1 MECND
6 SRLFD
11 TSNNATYF
19 VIEQFYKFRYLYSNV
34 HPFLSF
40 ILCVLGLA
48 ANVIHIMVLT
58 RPRMRHSSVHT
69 VLVCIAISDMGTMT
83 SYLMYISRFE
93 FLADRE
99 GYSYIWALFLKCH
112 AMLSIALHAITLY
125 LVVLM
130 AFIRLSAMKLTTS
143 RWLDHT
149 RALTSA
155 ILIALFVFVMCVPT
169 LLAHQIDETTRG
181 VTMTGGIYYKYSVG
195 FSTLMMRNGCFLM
208 KANLW
213 LTGIFLKA
221 IPCMLLVTFTIAL
234 IFRLR
239 ENNEKRKIL
248 IKEERAKKRGDFT
261 TYMLLLMVTVFLFT
275 ELPQGIMAIL
285 NALFTTQFHQMVY
298 LNLADV
304 LDLLSLINCYVAF
317 LVYSF
322 TSSRYR
328 QTLFSLLPLTRISYS
343 GISTRQGTL
352 KSVPHSHPNAQSGAK
367 TIIQRANSAEV
378 TSARSPLVATSRP
391 NSAQPVDF

>member
-11 TSNNATYF
+11 TTNNITYF
-19 VIEQFYKFRYLYSNV
+19 VIEQLLILPIQSSLYSNV

-40 ILCVLGLA
+40 VLCVLGLA
-48 ANVIHIMVLT
+48 ANAIHILVLT

-93 FLADRE
+93 FLSNKE
-99 GYSYIWALFLKCH
+99 GYSYFWALFLKCH

-130 AFIRLSAMKLTTS
+130 AFIRLSALKLTTS

-155 ILIALFVFVMCVPT
+155 IFIALFVFIMCVPT

-181 VTMTGGIYYKYSVG
+181 VSVNGVYYKYSVG
-195 FSTLMMRNGCFLM
+195 FSTLMMQNGCFLM

-213 LTGIFLKA
+213 LTGVFLKV
-221 IPCMLLVTFTIAL
+221 IPCLLLLTFTIAL
-234 IFRLR
+234 IHRLR

-261 TYMLLLMVTVFLFT
+261 TYMLLLMVSVFLLT

-328 QTLFSLLPLTRISYS
+328 QTLFSLLPLAKVSYS

-352 KSVPHSHPNAQSGAK
+352 RSHPTPGTKNLV
-367 TIIQRANSAEV
+367 QRANSVEV
-378 TSARSPLVATSRP
+378 VSVRSPLVENSKDKTRP
-391 NSAQPVDF
+391 NSAQPTDF

>member
-11 TSNNATYF
+11 TSSNATYF
-19 VIEQFYKFRYLYSNV
+19 VIEQFYRFRYLYSNV

-48 ANVIHIMVLT
+48 ANAIHILVLT

-83 SYLMYISRFE
+83 SYLVSSTANDTNHPSSDVHQPLRV
-93 FLADRE
+93 LTDKE
-99 GYSYIWALFLKCH
+99 GYSYFWALFLKCH

-149 RALTSA
+149 RALTCA
-155 ILIALFVFVMCVPT
+155 IFIALFVFVMCVPT

-181 VTMTGGIYYKYSVG
+181 VTINGMYYKYSVG
-195 FSTLMMRNGCFLM
+195 FSTLMMQNGCFLM

-234 IFRLR
+234 IGRLR

-261 TYMLLLMVTVFLFT
+261 TYMLLLMVTVFLCT

-304 LDLLSLINCYVAF
+304 LDLLSLINCYVA
-317 LVYSF
+317 
-322 TSSRYR
+322 
-328 QTLFSLLPLTRISYS
+328 LLPLTRISYS

-352 KSVPHSHPNAQSGAK
+352 KAHPHAHPNQGTK
-367 TIIQRANSAEV
+367 TLVQRANSVEV
-378 TSARSPLVATSRP
+378 VSVHSPLVAHQNNRP
-391 NSAQPVDF
+391 NSAQPTDF

>member
-6 SRLFD
+6 TRLFD
-11 TSNNATYF
+11 TSNNVTYF
-19 VIEQFYKFRYLYSNV
+19 IIEQFYRFRYLYSNV
-34 HPFLSF
+34 HPYLSF
-40 ILCVLGLA
+40 VLCILGLA
-48 ANVIHIMVLT
+48 ANLIHICVLT

-69 VLVCIAISDMGTMT
+69 VLVCIAFSDMGTMS
-83 SYLMYISRFE
+83 SYLLYISRFE
-93 FLADRE
+93 FLPEKE
-99 GYSYIWALFLKCH
+99 GYPYIWALFLKCH
-112 AMLSIALHAITLY
+112 AMVSIALHAITLY

-155 ILIALFVFVMCVPT
+155 IFIALFVFIMCVPT

-181 VTMTGGIYYKYSVG
+181 VTLTGMYYRYSVG
-195 FSTLMMRNGCFLM
+195 FSTLMLQNGCFLM
-208 KANLW
+208 KGNLW

-221 IPCMLLVTFTIAL
+221 LPCLLLLTFTIAL
-234 IFRLR
+234 IHRLR

-275 ELPQGIMAIL
+275 ELPQGIMAIM

-352 KSVPHSHPNAQSGAK
+352 RSHPNQPAAPK
-367 TIIQRANSAEV
+367 TLVQRANSVEV
-378 TSARSPLVATSRP
+378 ASVRSPLVDKSAATTRP
-391 NSAQPVDF
+391 NSAQPTEF